1 MTLADLL
8 RIADDDPGDP
18 DGSRDDD
25 PWPLLRELAAAGDPA
40 TAASARTELERYVRE
55 RNGHGRNLMAHL
67 LARLCGADVLPR
79 LLRLYADALRDG
91 DDDGEQLGMA
101 VGLATRADPP
111 ACRAVVL
118 PLLDDRDPHLR
129 RAALETLGHMFEA
142 PDLER
147 LRAAAA
153 DPDPEIRRTALGAL
167 PAVHLDPRAYALVV
181 TALRDP
187 DAWVRDQ
194 AVLLLAWSAPP
205 AVVDHL
211 VELTSDPAWP
221 VRTVL
226 GEAIGRRAAN
236 SDRVPVASAAL
247 GVLLDDHESSV
258 RAGAVR
264 GLGLLGV
271 PPDALR
277 SRVDDPDWWV
287 RAAVA
292 GVLAAALPRWPPAR
306 PLLAHLSADSDPTV
320 RATASAALR
329 RHEPAS

>member
-8 RIADDDPGDP
+8 RVADG
-18 DGSRDDD
+18 GRDDD
-25 PWPLLRELAAAGDPA
+25 PWPILRELAASGDPA

-55 RNGHGRNLMAHL
+55 RNRYGRDLMAHL
-67 LARLCGADVLPR
+67 LARLSGADVLPR
-79 LLRLYADALRDG
+79 LLRLFADALRDDD
-91 DDDGEQLGMA
+91 DDDGEQLAMA
-101 VGLATRADPP
+101 LGLATRADPP
-111 ACRAVVL
+111 ACRAVLL
-118 PLLDDRDPHLR
+118 PLLDNGDPHLR
-129 RAALETLGHMFEA
+129 RAALQTLGHVFEA
-142 PDLER
+142 SDLER
-147 LRAAAA
+147 LRAATS

-167 PAVHLDPRAYALVV
+167 PAVHLDPQAYALVV

-187 DAWVRDQ
+187 DAWVRDH

-211 VELTSDPAWP
+211 VELTSDPAWQ

-226 GEAIGRRAAN
+226 GEAIGRRAAG
-236 SDRVPVASAAL
+236 SDRVPVAAAAL
-247 GVLLDDHESSV
+247 GVLLDDPESSV

-271 PPDALR
+271 PLDALR

-292 GVLAAALPRWPPAR
+292 GVLAVGLRRWPPAR
-306 PLLAHLSADSDPTV
+306 PLLVHLREDTDPTV

-329 RHEPAS
+329 NSERAS